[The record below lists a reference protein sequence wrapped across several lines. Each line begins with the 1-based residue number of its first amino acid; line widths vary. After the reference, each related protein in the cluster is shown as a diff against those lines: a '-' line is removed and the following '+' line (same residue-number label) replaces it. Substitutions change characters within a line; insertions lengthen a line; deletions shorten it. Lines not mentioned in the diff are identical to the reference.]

1 MCKCAKYSID
11 AYSYIL
17 EAKSYIYAK
26 RGYSEMYKW
35 HTEAWVICYC
45 TCCQTFTLNI
55 YIEMCKCAKYSID
68 AYSYILEAKS
78 YIYAKRGY
86 SEMYKWHTEAW
97 VICYCTCCLEARLQ
111 RYLRNGLQSEI

>member
-1 MCKCAKYSID
+1 MTIVFISLFAVVTFVSIPFV
-11 AYSYIL
+11 AVAI
-17 EAKSYIYAK
+17 
-26 RGYSEMYKW
+26 
-35 HTEAWVICYC
+35 VIAVLYTATDIIVALC
-45 TCCQTFTLNI
+45 TST
-55 YIEMCKCAKYSID
+55 YSID